1 MPSGQVSNI
10 PWKVLNKRS
19 NWFIQ
24 LMDIFFAKGKHPQTE
39 IDFGM
44 KYAFLFPQN
53 FLTKSRPE
61 ICITPKTVC
70 EYHRAIEISDFS
82 PYVTLHYDGTLS
94 VIPALPSFLLY
105 TPPQRPWLPWHPNN
119 PMSAGKCTPPATFVI
134 DIRATWLCHTVR
146 TMHGR
151 CPISLRMFAFRLRS
165 LDF

>member
-1 MPSGQVSNI
+1 MPSGQVSDI

-24 LMDIFFAKGKHPQTE
+24 LMDIFCKREAPSNRDWLWH
-39 IDFGM
+39 
-44 KYAFLFPQN
+44 
-53 FLTKSRPE
+53 E
-61 ICITPKTVC
+61 ICV
-70 EYHRAIEISDFS
+70 SFS
-82 PYVTLHYDGTLS
+82 TELLDE
-94 VIPALPSFLLY
+94 IPAINLHHPKNGMRMPSRNRDKRFFAIRHIALWWNLISY
-105 TPPQRPWLPWHPNN
+105 SSFAFFCVVPPLKRPWVPCHANN

-146 TMHGR
+146 TKHGR

>member
-1 MPSGQVSNI
+1 
-10 PWKVLNKRS
+10 
-19 NWFIQ
+19 
-24 LMDIFFAKGKHPQTE
+24 MDIYYAKGKHPQTE

-53 FLTKSRPE
+53 FLTKSQSE

-105 TPPQRPWLPWHPNN
+105 NPPPPNVHDSLAILIN

-146 TMHGR
+146 TKHGR
-151 CPISLRMFAFRLRS
+151 CPISLRMFPFRLRS

>member
-24 LMDIFFAKGKHPQTE
+24 IMDIYFAKGKHPRTE

-53 FLTKSRPE
+53 FLTKSQPE

-70 EYHRAIEISDFS
+70 EYHLAIEISDFS

-94 VIPALPSFLLY
+94 VIPALP
-105 TPPQRPWLPWHPNN
+105 PNVHDSLAILIN

-146 TMHGR
+146 TKHGR